1 MAGLLMDRAEGM
13 RSRRTIATYV
23 GLGLAAGVL
32 AALIWV
38 NRERFTPLDVG
49 SRAPDYVAH
58 TLDGDS
64 VALASFAGDV
74 VLLNIWATWCR
85 PCIVEMP
92 ALQRLHEELQDRGLR
107 IVAVSVD
114 APRGV
119 IGAFGQPGG
128 SVREFV
134 DDLGLTFTILHDPT
148 GRIESRY
155 QVNGLPT
162 TYIIDRDGR
171 IRRKVLGAVE
181 WDQGAFADQIRDLL
195 ED

>member
-1 MAGLLMDRAEGM
+1 M
-13 RSRRTIATYV
+13 RLRRITTYV
-23 GLGLAAGVL
+23 GVGLAAGVL

-38 NRERFTPLDVG
+38 NRDRFTPLDVG
-49 SRAPDYVAH
+49 SRAPDYVARSL
-58 TLDGDS
+58 TGDS

-85 PCIVEMP
+85 PCVVEMP
-92 ALQRLHEELQDRGLR
+92 ALQRLHEELHDDGLR

-114 APRGV
+114 APPGL

-134 DDLGLTFTILHDPT
+134 DELGLTFTILHDPS

-162 TYIIDRDGR
+162 TYIIDRAGR
-171 IRRKVLGAVE
+171 IRRKVLGAAE
-181 WDQGAFADQIRDLL
+181 WDHDAFAGQIRELL